1 MIIFMTC
8 LIKKR
13 RKKMKYTKPEM
24 DVILFKRKDLV
35 RTSPLNPDGTEDGND
50 TTGGEEGGWG
60 N

>member
-1 MIIFMTC
+1 ME
-8 LIKKR
+8 
-13 RKKMKYTKPEM
+13 YTKPEM

-35 RTSPLNPDGTEDGND
+35 RTSPLNPDGAEDGND